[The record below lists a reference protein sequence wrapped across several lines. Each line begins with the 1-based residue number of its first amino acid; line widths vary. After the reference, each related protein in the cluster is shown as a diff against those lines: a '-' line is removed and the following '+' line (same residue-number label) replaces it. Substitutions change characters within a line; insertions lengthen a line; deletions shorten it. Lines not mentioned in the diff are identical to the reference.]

1 MTETAPGYIKLPYP
15 VYDSPAFASL
25 KPIDIA
31 VLILLIRKHNGHN
44 NGAIVLG
51 LREVVARCRCG
62 QATAW
67 RALKSLQ
74 DASLITAT
82 YKGHLVPE
90 IGRPDV
96 ASRWKLNF
104 VDETVKR
111 KDGKVVRLHAVP
123 K

>member
-1 MTETAPGYIKLPYP
+1 MTSEKYIKLPHS
-15 VYDSPAFASL
+15 VYDSPEFDAL

-31 VLILLIRKHNGHN
+31 ALLLLIRKHNGHN
-44 NGAIVLG
+44 NGNISLG
-51 LREVVARCRCG
+51 LREVVKRCRCS

-74 DASLITAT
+74 DAGLITAT

-96 ASRWKLNF
+96 ATRWRLNF
-104 VDETVKR
+104 VTEAISRNHAKII
-111 KDGKVVRLHAVP
+111 RLDAVL